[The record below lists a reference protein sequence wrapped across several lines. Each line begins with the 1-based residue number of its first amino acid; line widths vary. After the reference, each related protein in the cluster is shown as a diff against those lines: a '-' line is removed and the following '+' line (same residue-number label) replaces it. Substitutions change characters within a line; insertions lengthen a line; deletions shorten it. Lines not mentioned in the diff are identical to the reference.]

1 MVVKRFFISISVLFF
16 YALLLQAKN
25 EVIDHGQFLCSYYY
39 CYSKDTIKNDEK
51 GEDLLF
57 LSIGKNVSKC
67 YSYYTYQCD
76 SLMASPNGD
85 KLWDGLS
92 KCSFGSILQSY
103 QYFARLFPQAFY
115 RNDEGRLAGI
125 EQNDEESSGG
135 STRFPG

>member
-51 GEDLLF
+51 GEDLLY
-57 LSIGKNVSKC
+57 LQIGAECSKC
-67 YSYYTYQCD
+67 YSYYTYQLD

-85 KLWDGLS
+85 KLWDSFLTEAIGKGLR
-92 KCSFGSILQSY
+92 KGSNCAMPYPI
-103 QYFARLFPQAFY
+103 A
-115 RNDEGRLAGI
+115 E
-125 EQNDEESSGG
+125 
-135 STRFPG
+135 

>member
-1 MVVKRFFISISVLFF
+1 MVVKSFFISISVLFF

-51 GEDLLF
+51 GEDLLY
-57 LSIGKNVSKC
+57 LQIGAECSKC

-92 KCSFGSILQSY
+92 KRSFGSILQSY
-103 QYFARLFPQAFY
+103 
-115 RNDEGRLAGI
+115 
-125 EQNDEESSGG
+125 
-135 STRFPG
+135 

>member
-1 MVVKRFFISISVLFF
+1 MFVKRFFISISMLFF
-16 YALLLQAKN
+16 GALLLQAKN
-25 EVIDHGQFLCSYYY
+25 NVIDSGQYLCSYYY

-85 KLWDGLS
+85 KLWD
-92 KCSFGSILQSY
+92 SFLNTLLRFADRANLPCAVVLQTAY
-103 QYFARLFPQAFY
+103 P
-115 RNDEGRLAGI
+115 
-125 EQNDEESSGG
+125 
-135 STRFPG
+135 